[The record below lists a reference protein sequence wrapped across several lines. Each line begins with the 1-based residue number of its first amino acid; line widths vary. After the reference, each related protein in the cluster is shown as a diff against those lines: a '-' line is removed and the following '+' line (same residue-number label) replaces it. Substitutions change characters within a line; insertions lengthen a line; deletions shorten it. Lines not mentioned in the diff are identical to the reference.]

1 VSVCRHGS
9 DTVFF
14 SGVHVNPSLE
24 ATSVIFQ
31 QAADMGMSHSALL
44 RHVLSRACIRAGLP
58 PIPPP
63 FAQDI
68 TKTALVSAVAGA
80 LAVVCMRLWIVA
92 KNQLQWWSWLC
103 P

>member
-1 VSVCRHGS
+1 M
-9 DTVFF
+9 
-14 SGVHVNPSLE
+14 NPSLE
-24 ATSVIFQ
+24 PTSVIFQ

-68 TKTALVSAVAGA
+68 TKTALVSAVADA
-80 LAVVCMRLWIVA
+80 LAVVVSM
-92 KNQLQWWSWLC
+92 QL
-103 P
+103 